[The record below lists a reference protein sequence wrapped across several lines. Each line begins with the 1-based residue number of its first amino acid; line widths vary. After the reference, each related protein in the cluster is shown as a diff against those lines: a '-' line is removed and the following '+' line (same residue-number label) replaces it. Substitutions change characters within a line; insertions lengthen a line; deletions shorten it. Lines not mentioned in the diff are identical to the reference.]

1 MGNIQQSFIREIMR
15 LTTDP
20 TIISFAGGWPNPQF
34 FPTEAIALATESA
47 LRLEGPSA
55 LQYQETQ
62 GHLPLREYIADRY
75 ERRFGLAVDPS
86 EILITAGSQQGLDLT
101 CRVILDPGDR
111 VVVESPS
118 YLGAFQTIGMFEAV
132 LRGVPLLDDGVDV
145 DVLREAIAEQPKL
158 LYAIPSF
165 QNPSGISYSEERR
178 QAVAELLR
186 GTSTYLVEDDP
197 YGELSFRGEHIP
209 PIKAYLP
216 ERTILLGSFSKT
228 IAPGLRLGWAC
239 APRELLDKMVIAKQA
254 CDLHTSSFVQHVV
267 TRYLA
272 DNDFTSHVEVIC
284 SAYRRRRD
292 IMLDMIERHL
302 PTEVR
307 TTRPEGGMFLW
318 ATLPGCMSAMAIFKR
333 AIREKVAFV
342 PGAPFHVNGGGD
354 NALRLSYVTATEE
367 QIEEGIRRLGGVM
380 DECARCPD

>member
-197 YGELSFRGEHIP
+197 YGP
-209 PIKAYLP
+209 API
-216 ERTILLGSFSKT
+216 
-228 IAPGLRLGWAC
+228 
-239 APRELLDKMVIAKQA
+239 
-254 CDLHTSSFVQHVV
+254 
-267 TRYLA
+267 
-272 DNDFTSHVEVIC
+272 
-284 SAYRRRRD
+284 
-292 IMLDMIERHL
+292 
-302 PTEVR
+302 
-307 TTRPEGGMFLW
+307 
-318 ATLPGCMSAMAIFKR
+318 
-333 AIREKVAFV
+333 
-342 PGAPFHVNGGGD
+342 
-354 NALRLSYVTATEE
+354 
-367 QIEEGIRRLGGVM
+367 
-380 DECARCPD
+380 